1 MSTVVLQSSAE
12 EAGISQPVT
21 GGDADAGAAAPV
33 ADVTNKDVIDV
44 SQELS
49 DSSTDGV
56 PLVRTQQRVFPLR
69 SVTGPQ
75 DQPPAKK
82 RPKVPLSAPPAGV
95 PSLGAR
101 IEVLW
106 DEENWYPCIIERN
119 KWDVD
124 SSYVSWCVYD
134 DESRYW
140 HNLLDETWRP
150 IVTITPAESSSGD
163 KSVSTSTTV
172 SLRSRAKSR
181 KSRSTG
187 RSKSGHSKSV
197 SNSGSKSARSRRKR
211 PRSRRK
217 KQSPRAPDSTNNQK
231 QIPCNHRSVFL
242 EAEPSS
248 LILEGGTCV
257 VCPTCPRRD
266 LWVCSMCYR
275 VYCHGN
281 KKNHLKIC
289 VGSKLVHQ
297 NKRRY
302 RDASTGKFR
311 EGRCNVPRSKL
322 RGAPPDPTGLMKMD
336 TSLTPSFPPHV
347 YRNAYVAGRT
357 PCVDRSRLS
366 EAELLSSILD
376 VFDSAGVGKRNLV
389 SYRSSRLT
397 PSRGGLMYVAE
408 GSAAVVTQPQMFE
421 KLQDEAPCYMTIEV
435 NDMSADDFQVF
446 LDFAPPP
453 RAIQGFLYRRV
464 FVFISRCDAG
474 AVIYPHRDQGG
485 GPLVFAAS
493 APGGRTLFAV
503 TGPTQEDES
512 APDRLRGAFDHL
524 RNNQRPNDG
533 VHYAA
538 LSRTGEYLSVPSG
551 YWHTVM
557 SEGFRVC
564 VSYFDQCLDKR

>member
-1 MSTVVLQSSAE
+1 
-12 EAGISQPVT
+12 
-21 GGDADAGAAAPV
+21 
-33 ADVTNKDVIDV
+33 
-44 SQELS
+44 
-49 DSSTDGV
+49 
-56 PLVRTQQRVFPLR
+56 
-69 SVTGPQ
+69 
-75 DQPPAKK
+75 
-82 RPKVPLSAPPAGV
+82 
-95 PSLGAR
+95 
-101 IEVLW
+101 
-106 DEENWYPCIIERN
+106 
-119 KWDVD
+119 
-124 SSYVSWCVYD
+124 
-134 DESRYW
+134 
-140 HNLLDETWRP
+140 
-150 IVTITPAESSSGD
+150 
-163 KSVSTSTTV
+163 
-172 SLRSRAKSR
+172 
-181 KSRSTG
+181 
-187 RSKSGHSKSV
+187 
-197 SNSGSKSARSRRKR
+197 
-211 PRSRRK
+211 
-217 KQSPRAPDSTNNQK
+217 
-231 QIPCNHRSVFL
+231 
-242 EAEPSS
+242 
-248 LILEGGTCV
+248 
-257 VCPTCPRRD
+257 
-266 LWVCSMCYR
+266 MCYR

-389 SYRSSRLT
+389 SYRSSRMT
-397 PSRGGLMYVAE
+397 ASRGLMYVPE
-408 GSAAVVTQPQMFE
+408 GSSAVVVTQPQMFD
-421 KLQDEAPCYMTIEV
+421 KLQGEDPCYMTIEV

-557 SEGFRVC
+557 REGFRVC
-564 VSYFDQCLDKR
+564 VSYFDQCLDKH